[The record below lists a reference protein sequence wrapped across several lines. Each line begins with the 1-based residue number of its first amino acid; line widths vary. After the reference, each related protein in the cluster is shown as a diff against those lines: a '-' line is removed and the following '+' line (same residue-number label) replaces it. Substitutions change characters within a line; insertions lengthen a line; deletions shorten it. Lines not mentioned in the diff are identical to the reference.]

1 MISGSTIGTIPC
13 WNTNGRKQSVYGS
26 TDNRVL
32 VTHFYYATR
41 WQLAFF
47 MCTSMPR
54 LVMNVNTR
62 LISVVFLHLILKID
76 SLYLL
81 TNASVTGKD
90 ISILCDGEVGR
101 VAVTDL

>member
-1 MISGSTIGTIPC
+1 
-13 WNTNGRKQSVYGS
+13 
-26 TDNRVL
+26 
-32 VTHFYYATR
+32 
-41 WQLAFF
+41 
-47 MCTSMPR
+47 
-54 LVMNVNTR
+54 MNVNTR